1 VSDYWETHP
10 ETNVHF
16 YAEADRFCTFLRTR
30 LDAGQPFTA
39 NLPPVLEREA
49 AIVSARRAASYTDGF
64 SRPP

>member
-1 VSDYWETHP
+1 MSDYWETHP